1 MFEIIRNI
9 ILLLLLL
16 TIIVSLHELGH
27 LIAAKVF
34 GVYCSEYSIG
44 MGPKLYEKKFKETSF
59 CIRAFPIGGFVAM
72 AGDDNE
78 TGGTEDL
85 DLPVERTMQGIA
97 KWKRIII
104 MLAGIMM
111 NILLA
116 IFIYSM
122 IIFSNGQYA
131 TDAKPVISEIME
143 NYPAEQ
149 SELKVGDIITEVTFD
164 NGAVLKPDSYSEIS
178 VFSSSYYDGLG
189 PWHMKVLRDNNTLNI
204 DVNPTY
210 NEDEQRYV
218 IGIVFS
224 NEAVEIIDI
233 NFFNS
238 FKYGFLYTIFVL
250 KNVIVALVSL
260 FKGIGLDNLSGPV
273 GMYSIVSESVEYGFD
288 YYIQIV
294 ALVSANI
301 AMFNAIPL
309 PIFDGGR
316 VLLLFIEVIIG
327 RPINKKV
334 EEYIMSACVV
344 ILIMLMI
351 FTTSNDIYKL
361 LGR

>member
-9 ILLLLLL
+9 VLLLLLL

-27 LIAAKVF
+27 LLAAKVF

-44 MGPKLYEKKFKETSF
+44 MGPKLYEKQFKETAF
-59 CIRAFPIGGFVAM
+59 CIRAFPVGGFVAM

-78 TGGTEDL
+78 TGGTENL
-85 DLPVERTMQGIA
+85 DLPIERTMKGIA

-104 MLAGIMM
+104 MLAGILM
-111 NILLA
+111 NIFLA

-122 IIFSNGQYA
+122 LILSNGQYA
-131 TDAKPVISEIME
+131 TEAKPIISEIKE
-143 NYPAEQ
+143 EYPAAQ
-149 SELKVGDIITEVTFD
+149 SDLMVGDIITQIEFD

-178 VFSSSYYDGLG
+178 VFSSSYYDGNG
-189 PWHMKVLRDNNTLNI
+189 PWHMIVLRNNERINI
-204 DVNPTY
+204 NVMPTY
-210 NEDEQRYV
+210 IEDEQRYV

-224 NEAVEIIDI
+224 DEATNIIKI
-233 NFFNS
+233 NLFNC
-238 FKYGFLYTIFVL
+238 FKYGTEYTFFIL
-250 KNVIVALVSL
+250 KNVFTALLTL
-260 FKGIGLDNLSGPV
+260 FKGIGLDSLSGPV
-273 GMYSIVSESVEYGFD
+273 GMYSVVSESVEYGFD
-288 YYIQIV
+288 YYVQII

-316 VLLLFIEVIIG
+316 VLLLLIEVLIG

-334 EEYIMSACVV
+334 EEYIMSACVI

-361 LGR
+361 IGR